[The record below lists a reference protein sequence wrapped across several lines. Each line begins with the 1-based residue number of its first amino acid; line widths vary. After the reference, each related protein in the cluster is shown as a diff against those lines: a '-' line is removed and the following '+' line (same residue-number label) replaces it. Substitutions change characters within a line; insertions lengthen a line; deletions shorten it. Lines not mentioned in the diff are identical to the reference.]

1 MRRFVVG
8 LALVLALVAI
18 PSWAMAGDQE
28 IANELVKQLQA
39 KKAAGELTKFGIDL
53 EIDHGVVWLKGHV
66 SSPKHRELVLAIAKS
81 IDGVEE
87 VIDDITIRQSKATKP
102 QAPKKPSFLAA
113 LTGTAKPPSRKKAA
127 PKASKRRMPT
137 IAKKPK
143 KSATPIAHEKR
154 LAVAPKSTQVQPVS
168 EVAASETS
176 PQAVLPVA
184 PADHQ
189 VAPAAPSRAPEATHH
204 LHDHRAAPARPSD
217 TEIAQAVIA
226 RLRQQQQSGALR
238 DFTLDVT
245 VDAGSVWIKGNVA
258 SPQQQRLVLEVAR
271 RVYGV
276 TQVVN
281 DITVQQV
288 TVAAQPIAEYESRL
302 KPARMQEA
310 GAAPQAPARPAAPQ
324 APVAFAPASG
334 AQPVPMN
341 AASGIARARYDH
353 PTMPAYA
360 WPSYAAYPNY
370 GAVTYPKQYS
380 PAAWPYIGPFYPY
393 PQVPLGW
400 RKVTLQWDDGWWFLD
415 FKSK

>member
-8 LALVLALVAI
+8 LALVMALVAI

-66 SSPKHRELVLAIAKS
+66 SSPKHRELVLSIAKS

-87 VIDDITIRQSKATKP
+87 VIDDITIRKPKAEKPQESKKPAFLKALTKKATP
-102 QAPKKPSFLAA
+102 VL
-113 LTGTAKPPSRKKAA
+113 
-127 PKASKRRMPT
+127 PKA
-137 IAKKPK
+137 
-143 KSATPIAHEKR
+143 
-154 LAVAPKSTQVQPVS
+154 TQVRPVS
-168 EVAASETS
+168 EVAAAETTA
-176 PQAVLPVA
+176 PAVLPVA

-189 VAPAAPSRAPEATHH
+189 VAPAAPSRAPEATQH
-204 LHDHRAAPARPSD
+204 LHDHHATPARPSD
-217 TEIAQAVIA
+217 AEIAQAVIA

-238 DFTLDVT
+238 NFTLDVT

-258 SPQQQRLVLEVAR
+258 SPEQQRLVLEVAR

-288 TVAAQPIAEYESRL
+288 AVAAQPIANYESRL
-302 KPARMQEA
+302 KPARMQDA
-310 GAAPQAPARPAAPQ
+310 AAAPQAPARPATPQ

>member
-66 SSPKHRELVLAIAKS
+66 SSPKHRELVLSIAKS

-87 VIDDITIRQSKATKP
+87 VIDDITIRKPKAEKPQESKKPAFLKALTKKATP
-102 QAPKKPSFLAA
+102 VL
-113 LTGTAKPPSRKKAA
+113 
-127 PKASKRRMPT
+127 PKA
-137 IAKKPK
+137 
-143 KSATPIAHEKR
+143 
-154 LAVAPKSTQVQPVS
+154 TQVRPVS
-168 EVAASETS
+168 EVAAAETTA
-176 PQAVLPVA
+176 PAVLPVA

-189 VAPAAPSRAPEATHH
+189 VAPAAPSRAPEATQH
-204 LHDHRAAPARPSD
+204 LHDHHATPARPSD
-217 TEIAQAVIA
+217 AEIAQAVIA

-238 DFTLDVT
+238 NFTLDVT

-258 SPQQQRLVLEVAR
+258 SPEQQRLVLEVAR

-288 TVAAQPIAEYESRL
+288 AVAAQPIANYESRL
-302 KPARMQEA
+302 KPARMQDA
-310 GAAPQAPARPAAPQ
+310 AAAPQAPARPATPQ

>member
-66 SSPKHRELVLAIAKS
+66 SSPKHRELVLSIAKS

-87 VIDDITIRQSKATKP
+87 VIDDITIRQSTAAKSP
-102 QAPKKPSFLAA
+102 APKKPGFLAA
-113 LTGTAKPPSRKKAA
+113 LTGTAEPASRKKAT
-127 PKASKRRMPT
+127 PQASKRLMPT
-137 IAKKPK
+137 IAKPSK
-143 KSATPIAHEKR
+143 KSATPIARAKR
-154 LAVAPKSTQVQPVS
+154 LAVTPKATQVRPAS
-168 EVAASETS
+168 EVAVSETAA
-176 PQAVLPVA
+176 QAALPVA

-189 VAPAAPSRAPEATHH
+189 VAPAVPSGAPEATHH
-204 LHDHRAAPARPSD
+204 LHDHSAAPARPSD
-217 TEIAQAVIA
+217 AEIAQAVIA

-258 SPQQQRLVLEVAR
+258 SPEQQRLVLEVAR

-288 TVAAQPIAEYESRL
+288 AVAAQPIANYESRL

-310 GAAPQAPARPAAPQ
+310 GAPPQTPAPSAAPQ

>member
-8 LALVLALVAI
+8 LALATAMLAV
-18 PSWAMAGDQE
+18 PTWAAAGDQE
-28 IANELVKQLQA
+28 IANELVKQLQS
-39 KKAAGELTKFGIDL
+39 KKQSGELKQFGIDL

-66 SSPKHRELVLAIAKS
+66 ASAKHRDLVLKLAKS

-87 VIDDITIRQSKATKP
+87 VIDDITIRKAQTPTTTTKAKKSSLLNTAALLTGLRKSEPAPRQSKPA
-102 QAPKKPSFLAA
+102 
-113 LTGTAKPPSRKKAA
+113 
-127 PKASKRRMPT
+127 
-137 IAKKPK
+137 
-143 KSATPIAHEKR
+143 ATPKPTH
-154 LAVAPKSTQVQPVS
+154 VAPAVETLQG
-168 EVAASETS
+168 VAGRET
-176 PQAVLPVA
+176 LPVA
-184 PADHQ
+184 QAEHM
-189 VAPAAPSRAPEATHH
+189 VAPASPAPTHRVHHRQPVAT
-204 LHDHRAAPARPSD
+204 RPSD
-217 TEIAQAVIA
+217 EEIAQEVIG

-238 DFTLDVT
+238 NFTLDVT
-245 VDAGSVWIKGNVA
+245 VDAGSVWVKGTVA
-258 SPQQQRLVLEVAR
+258 SPQQQHLVLEVAR

-288 TVAAQPIAEYESRL
+288 ALASQPIQAEPIANVDSRL
-302 KPARMQEA
+302 KAARLQSVA
-310 GAAPQAPARPAAPQ
+310 QPPQQLRQAPANQ
-324 APVAFAPASG
+324 MPVAFAPAAG
-334 AQPVPMN
+334 AQPVAMN
-341 AASGIARARYDH
+341 AASGIARARFDH
-353 PTMPAYA
+353 PTMPGYA